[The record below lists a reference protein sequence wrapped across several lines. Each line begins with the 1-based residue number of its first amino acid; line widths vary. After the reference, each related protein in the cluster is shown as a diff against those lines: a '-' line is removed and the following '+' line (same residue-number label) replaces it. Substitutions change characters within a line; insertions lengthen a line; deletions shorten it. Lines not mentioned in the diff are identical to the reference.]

1 MIAAEDFATHPPNA
15 VGHQGSFFDRFD
27 APPTARPLT
36 PGAEGLY
43 HNRNRHYAPVLSRF
57 VQRDPNETGEEN
69 VSLTYEALSVSSPR
83 RPHTVRRSSRN
94 DRTSSSSAAA
104 DDSVL
109 LVSPRFAV
117 SFRATR

>member
-1 MIAAEDFATHPPNA
+1 MIATEDGLAHPPNA
-15 VGHQGSFFDRFD
+15 VGHQGLFFDRFD

-43 HNRNRHYAPVLSRF
+43 HNRNRRYAPVLSRF
-57 VQRDPNETGEEN
+57 VQRDPNVTGEEN
-69 VSLTYEALSVSSPR
+69 VSLTYLALSASSPR
-83 RPHTVRRSSRN
+83 AARRSSRN
-94 DRTSSSSAAA
+94 DRTASSSAAA

-117 SFRATR
+117 SFRVTQ